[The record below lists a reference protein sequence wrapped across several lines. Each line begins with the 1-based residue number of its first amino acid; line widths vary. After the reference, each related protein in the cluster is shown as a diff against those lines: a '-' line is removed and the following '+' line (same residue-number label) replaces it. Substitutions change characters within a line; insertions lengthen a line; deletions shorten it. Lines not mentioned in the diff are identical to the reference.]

1 MRHRI
6 KIVFEQLSLQ
16 KYTIQSIIRTCVQ
29 KTLEAEGVHAPCE
42 INVLVTDDA
51 GIRIINRET
60 RQLDAATD
68 VLSFPYYDSLSLPA
82 KKSDFSDEAF
92 DGKRVALGSIMIS
105 EPRVRAQAEEYG
117 HSYERELAYLACHGL
132 LHILGFDHVTEEGER
147 EMNGIAEKV
156 MEAVGLPREGRK

>member
-1 MRHRI
+1 MI
-6 KIVFEQLSLQ
+6 TFTGANFIQ
-16 KYTIQSIIRTCVQ
+16 KRLIRKV
-29 KTLEAEGVHAPCE
+29 EAALYGILGQEDIFAVD
-42 INVLVTDDA
+42 IDITD
-51 GIRIINRET
+51 GETVREFNRET
-60 RQLDAATD
+60 RGVDAETD

-105 EPRVRAQAEEYG
+105 EPRVRAQANEYG

>member
-1 MRHRI
+1 MI
-6 KIVFEQLSLQ
+6 TFTGANFIQ
-16 KYTIQSIIRTCVQ
+16 KRLIRKV
-29 KTLEAEGVHAPCE
+29 EAALYGILGQEDIFA
-42 INVLVTDDA
+42 IDIDITD
-51 GIRIINRET
+51 GETVREFNRET
-60 RQLDAATD
+60 RGVDAETD

-105 EPRVRAQAEEYG
+105 ESRVRAQAEEYG

>member
-1 MRHRI
+1 MI
-6 KIVFEQLSLQ
+6 TFTGANFIQ
-16 KYTIQSIIRTCVQ
+16 KRLIRKV
-29 KTLEAEGVHAPCE
+29 EAALYGILGQEDIFAVD
-42 INVLVTDDA
+42 IDITD
-51 GIRIINRET
+51 GETVREFNRET
-60 RQLDAATD
+60 RGVDAETD

-105 EPRVRAQAEEYG
+105 APRVRAQAEEYG

-156 MEAVGLPREGRK
+156 MEAVGLPREGKK

>member
-1 MRHRI
+1 MI
-6 KIVFEQLSLQ
+6 TFTGANFIQ
-16 KYTIQSIIRTCVQ
+16 KRLIRKV
-29 KTLEAEGVHAPCE
+29 EAALYGILGQEDIFAVD
-42 INVLVTDDA
+42 IDITDSETV
-51 GIRIINRET
+51 REFNRET
-60 RQLDAATD
+60 RGVDAETD

-132 LHILGFDHVTEEGER
+132 LHILGFDHVAEEGER

>member
-1 MRHRI
+1 MI
-6 KIVFEQLSLQ
+6 TFTGANFIQ
-16 KYTIQSIIRTCVQ
+16 KRLIRKV
-29 KTLEAEGVHAPCE
+29 EAALYGILGQEDIFAVD
-42 INVLVTDDA
+42 IDITD
-51 GIRIINRET
+51 GETVREFNRET
-60 RQLDAATD
+60 RGVDAETD

>member
-1 MRHRI
+1 MI
-6 KIVFEQLSLQ
+6 TFTGANFIQ
-16 KYTIQSIIRTCVQ
+16 KRLIRKV
-29 KTLEAEGVHAPCE
+29 EAALYGILGQEDIFAVD
-42 INVLVTDDA
+42 IDITD
-51 GIRIINRET
+51 GETVREFNRET
-60 RQLDAATD
+60 RGVDAETD

-105 EPRVRAQAEEYG
+105 EPRVRAQAGEYG

>member
-1 MRHRI
+1 MI
-6 KIVFEQLSLQ
+6 TFTGANFIQ
-16 KYTIQSIIRTCVQ
+16 KRLIRKV
-29 KTLEAEGVHAPCE
+29 EAALYGILGQEDIFAVD
-42 INVLVTDDA
+42 IDITD
-51 GIRIINRET
+51 GETVREFNRET
-60 RQLDAATD
+60 RGMDAETD

-156 MEAVGLPREGRK
+156 MEAVGLPREGKK

>member
-1 MRHRI
+1 MI
-6 KIVFEQLSLQ
+6 TFTGANFIQ
-16 KYTIQSIIRTCVQ
+16 KRLIRKV
-29 KTLEAEGVHAPCE
+29 EAALYGILGQEDIFAVD
-42 INVLVTDDA
+42 IDITD
-51 GIRIINRET
+51 GETVREFNRET
-60 RQLDAATD
+60 RGVDAETD

-147 EMNGIAEKV
+147 EMNDIAEKV

>member
-1 MRHRI
+1 MITFTGANFIQKRLI
-6 KIVFEQLSLQ
+6 KKV
-16 KYTIQSIIRTCVQ
+16 
-29 KTLEAEGVHAPCE
+29 EAALYGILGQEDIFAVD
-42 INVLVTDDA
+42 IDITD
-51 GIRIINRET
+51 GETVREFNRET
-60 RQLDAATD
+60 RGVDAETD

>member
-1 MRHRI
+1 MI
-6 KIVFEQLSLQ
+6 TFTGANFIQ
-16 KYTIQSIIRTCVQ
+16 KRLIRKV
-29 KTLEAEGVHAPCE
+29 EAALYGILGQEDIFAVD
-42 INVLVTDDA
+42 IDITD
-51 GIRIINRET
+51 GETVREFNRET
-60 RQLDAATD
+60 RGVDAETD

-92 DGKRVALGSIMIS
+92 DGKRVALGNIMIS

-156 MEAVGLPREGRK
+156 MEAVGLPREGKK

>member
-1 MRHRI
+1 MI
-6 KIVFEQLSLQ
+6 TFTGANFIQ
-16 KYTIQSIIRTCVQ
+16 KRLIRKV
-29 KTLEAEGVHAPCE
+29 EAALYGILGQEDIFAVD
-42 INVLVTDDA
+42 IDITD
-51 GIRIINRET
+51 GETVREFNRET
-60 RQLDAATD
+60 RGVDAETD

-156 MEAVGLPREGRK
+156 MEAFGLPREGRK

>member
-1 MRHRI
+1 MI
-6 KIVFEQLSLQ
+6 TFTGANFIQ
-16 KYTIQSIIRTCVQ
+16 KRLIRKV
-29 KTLEAEGVHAPCE
+29 EAALYGILGQEDIFAVD
-42 INVLVTDDA
+42 IDITD
-51 GIRIINRET
+51 GETVREFNRET
-60 RQLDAATD
+60 RGVDAETD

-82 KKSDFSDEAF
+82 RKSDFSDEAF

>member
-1 MRHRI
+1 MI
-6 KIVFEQLSLQ
+6 TFTGANFIQ
-16 KYTIQSIIRTCVQ
+16 KRLIRKV
-29 KTLEAEGVHAPCE
+29 EAALYGILGQEDIFAVD
-42 INVLVTDDA
+42 IDITD
-51 GIRIINRET
+51 GETVREFNRET
-60 RQLDAATD
+60 RGVDAETD

-156 MEAVGLPREGRK
+156 MEEVGLPREGRK

>member
-1 MRHRI
+1 MI
-6 KIVFEQLSLQ
+6 TFTGANFIQ
-16 KYTIQSIIRTCVQ
+16 KRLIRKV
-29 KTLEAEGVHAPCE
+29 EAALYGILGQEDIFA
-42 INVLVTDDA
+42 IDIDITD
-51 GIRIINRET
+51 GETVREFNRET
-60 RQLDAATD
+60 RGVDAETD

-156 MEAVGLPREGRK
+156 MEAVGLPREGKK

>member
-1 MRHRI
+1 MI
-6 KIVFEQLSLQ
+6 TFTGANFIQ
-16 KYTIQSIIRTCVQ
+16 KRLIRKV
-29 KTLEAEGVHAPCE
+29 EAALYGILGQEDIFA
-42 INVLVTDDA
+42 IDIDITD
-51 GIRIINRET
+51 GETVREFNRET
-60 RQLDAATD
+60 RGVDAETD